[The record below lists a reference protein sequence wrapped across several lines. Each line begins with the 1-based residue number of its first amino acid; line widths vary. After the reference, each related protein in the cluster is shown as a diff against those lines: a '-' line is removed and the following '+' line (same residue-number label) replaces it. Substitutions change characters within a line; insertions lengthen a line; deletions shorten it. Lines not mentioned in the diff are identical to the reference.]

1 MGACVAIFVNLNAGL
16 SIVWGAITSFL
27 VLILVGIVLEVLVF
41 SRLEG
46 RGPVAPIVASVG
58 VGLIIQ
64 NGINAVAST
73 DQWLYSIP
81 VVGDVPIVPGLGINW
96 IRDVTTFAVGFSF
109 MASVHVLLKYTN
121 LGKAMR
127 ATADNLE
134 LAKATGIDTKRVTYA
149 AWAISCGFAST
160 SGVLLGLIGVVSP
173 QMGIQYLLLVFAAV
187 IVGGIGSAYGAMLGG
202 LVVGLSQEM
211 VVPLL
216 VWLGEP
222 DVIGL
227 PHADA
232 YKVAVP
238 FMILIAVLLFR
249 PSGIA
254 GRQTAIVPRGVV
266 IVPGHLGGFSL
277 PFAFGAIMAMVVSG
291 LAAVLIAIPT
301 LRLRADYLAIATLAF
316 SEIIRRI
323 TTNLDTVTGGTN
335 GITKIPRLIT
345 FDPPNPFANAMVVLG
360 AGAALVLAAFLVLSF
375 IEESPWGR
383 VLRAVREDEVAT
395 MALGKNTLLFKIE
408 AFGIGGALMGLAGAL
423 FTLTIPY
430 LEPSN
435 L

>member
-1 MGACVAIFVNLNAGL
+1 MVEPSETEPSLETRPHGFRLSPIHLTATVRRQILRGLIVVAIFITFVAVLAAIFGISILQYTRDGFRVSAIVIVAAIGLTLIYGIRGFANFAYGDLMTLGAYVALFVNLNARL

-266 IVPGHLGGFSL
+266 T
-277 PFAFGAIMAMVVSG
+277 GAIAKA
-291 LAAVLIAIPT
+291 LAA
-301 LRLRADYLAIATLAF
+301 RRAPIGAPGSDQK
-316 SEIIRRI
+316 
-323 TTNLDTVTGGTN
+323 GG
-335 GITKIPRLIT
+335 
-345 FDPPNPFANAMVVLG
+345 
-360 AGAALVLAAFLVLSF
+360 
-375 IEESPWGR
+375 
-383 VLRAVREDEVAT
+383 
-395 MALGKNTLLFKIE
+395 
-408 AFGIGGALMGLAGAL
+408 
-423 FTLTIPY
+423 
-430 LEPSN
+430 
-435 L
+435 